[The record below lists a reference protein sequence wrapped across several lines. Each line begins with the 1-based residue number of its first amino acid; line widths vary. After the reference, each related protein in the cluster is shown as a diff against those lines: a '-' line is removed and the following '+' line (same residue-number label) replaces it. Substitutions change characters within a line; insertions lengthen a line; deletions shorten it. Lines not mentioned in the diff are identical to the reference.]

1 MPVSILR
8 SARAVSE
15 ARRLAPD
22 AAVQL
27 VHAIDIPLTFRQALL
42 RAGTSQGEMERYR
55 ADRTAR
61 AQEELAAFRR
71 DTPGAGALPVRFLDG
86 EPGAA
91 LVRFSK
97 RGRIDLLALG
107 SHGRGAVAQ
116 TLLGSVAR
124 RVLAGA
130 ACDVL
135 VITRRQ

>member
-61 AQEELAAFRR
+61 AQEELAARR
-71 DTPGAGALPVRFLDG
+71 R
-86 EPGAA
+86 AA
-91 LVRFSK
+91 
-97 RGRIDLLALG
+97 
-107 SHGRGAVAQ
+107 RGAVAQ

-124 RVLAGA
+124 RALAGA

>member
-1 MPVSILR
+1 MPVSILH

-55 ADRTAR
+55 ADRTDR
-61 AQEELAAFRR
+61 AQQELAVFRR

-107 SHGRGAVAQ
+107 AHGRGAVAQ